1 MTIHPVNEHPGD
13 PPASSR
19 RSNARTVLVE
29 GLAVTLAGALFALAA
44 NAISPHG
51 LKLTRDYFPSAA
63 PRSAPP
69 SSVPRDVPASSAA
82 NTNRGAVTALEPLA
96 ARLKERGLQLIE
108 SNRVFALFRDPR
120 YDQELVVFIDA
131 RNDAEYE
138 QGHVPG
144 AYPLDRYH
152 PEKYMGTVLA
162 VCQTAEQIVV
172 YCNGGDCEDS
182 EFTAITLAG
191 AGLPASNLWV
201 YAGGFSEWAATNG
214 WPVEVGSRRSGNL
227 LPRAK

>member
-1 MTIHPVNEHPGD
+1 MTTNPVNQGPGD
-13 PPASSR
+13 APASAR

-51 LKLTRDYFPSAA
+51 LKLTRDYFPSAV
-63 PRSAPP
+63 PSSAPTA
-69 SSVPRDVPASSAA
+69 SGPRDHPDAA
-82 NTNRGAVTALEPLA
+82 AKTNRNAVATLESLA
-96 ARLKERGLQLIE
+96 ARFKERGLQLIE
-108 SNRVFALFRDPR
+108 SNRVYELFRNPR

-138 QGHVPG
+138 KGHVPG
-144 AYPLDRYH
+144 AYPLDRYR
-152 PEKYMGTVLA
+152 PEKDMGTVLA

-201 YAGGFSEWAATNG
+201 YAGGFNEWATTNG